1 MLLVVG
7 TLFDRAFAG
16 HFPDLL
22 YHPKRSFSRTCAGW
36 VSESVWLLYF
46 LLITG
51 PINHWPGVFDNLL
64 YNIFRILGPVLLLPS
79 AKTKKKAYRNVFRNL
94 RTPRVSL
101 TSSNVKKI
109 GQYPNPDI
117 SSDKTWPRRAQS
129 PASSVPLHCI
139 RIKAWQCL
147 YLSSPLAA
155 KSSFRL

>member
-64 YNIFRILGPVLLLPS
+64 YNIFRILGPVLLPPS

-101 TSSNVKKI
+101 TSSNVKKNWPVS
-109 GQYPNPDI
+109 QPRYLFRQDLTET
-117 SSDKTWPRRAQS
+117 SSKS
-129 PASSVPLHCI
+129 FVLG
-139 RIKAWQCL
+139 
-147 YLSSPLAA
+147 SSPLHQDQ
-155 KSSFRL
+155 SLTMPLSILTTGS